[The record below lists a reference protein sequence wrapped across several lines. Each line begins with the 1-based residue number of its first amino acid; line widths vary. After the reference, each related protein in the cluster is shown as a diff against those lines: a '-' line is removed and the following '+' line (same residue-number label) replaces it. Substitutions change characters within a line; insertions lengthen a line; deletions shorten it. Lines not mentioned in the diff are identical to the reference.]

1 MITVKITS
9 PVPIILAGQ
18 RVLPGETHTVNLGQY
33 LQAKEVY
40 PDGLKPITPIDEVV
54 ATEVVV
60 EPVKEAK
67 LPHDESV
74 QVSPTTRKRRT
85 AN

>member
-40 PDGLKPITPIDEVV
+40 PDGLKLITPIDEVV
-54 ATEVVV
+54 V
-60 EPVKEAK
+60 EPEKETEP
-67 LPHDESV
+67 PHDEPV
-74 QVSPTTRKRRT
+74 QVSSVTRKRRT